1 MAIVPKVFKFKKY
14 FKGKIRTTT
23 KNKTLNFGNFGLK
36 ATEAGRLTPK
46 QIETVRRTIKK
57 VIKPVGGLVRTK
69 VRAYTPVT
77 SKAIATRMGRG
88 KGKVSIYV
96 SAVPAGTVLFEI
108 FCSDKFLAMEAARQG
123 AFRLPIKSAI
133 ITRA

>member
-1 MAIVPKVFKFKKY
+1 MAIIPKIFKFKKY
-14 FKGKIRTTT
+14 FKGKIRTTK
-23 KNKTLNFGNFGLK
+23 KNKVLVFGNYGLK
-36 ATEAGRLTPK
+36 AVESGRLTPK
-46 QIETVRRTIKK
+46 QLETVRRTIKK

-88 KGKVSIYV
+88 KGKVSIHV
-96 SAVPAGTVLFEI
+96 SAIQAGTILFEI
-108 FCSDKFLAMEAARQG
+108 YCSDKFLALEAVRQG

-133 ITRA
+133 LSR